1 MNNTEKLMSLLSR
14 VLKTDEDIIT
24 DDTTPDDLE
33 TWDSFNTLAMIM
45 EIEKE
50 FEVALPLEE
59 VINIKSVKDIKIL
72 LKTKGIDIDV

>member
-1 MNNTEKLMSLLSR
+1 VNNTEKLMSLLSR